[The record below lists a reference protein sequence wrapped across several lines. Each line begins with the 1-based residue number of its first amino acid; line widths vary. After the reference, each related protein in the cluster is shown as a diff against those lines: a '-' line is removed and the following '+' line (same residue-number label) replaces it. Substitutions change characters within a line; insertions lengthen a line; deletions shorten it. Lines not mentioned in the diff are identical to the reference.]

1 MIELRDVSF
10 QYENSDKESV
20 SHINMSVVKGEC
32 VLLCGKSGCG
42 KTTITKLINGL
53 IPHMSS
59 GRKEGFAYIKG
70 IPVDDI
76 PMYQLSQTVGSVF
89 QNPKSQFFNLDTDS
103 ELTFAVENQG
113 LPGNEINRRLEEVTK
128 ALKISHLRNRNIFEL
143 SGGEKQLI
151 AVASV
156 CISRPEILVLDE
168 PTANLDLQA
177 IHILKNMLTQ
187 LKAAGITIII
197 AEHRL
202 SYLFGI
208 VDRVLYMS
216 EGKIEKEYTGTEFFR
231 LSDPERIHMG
241 LRRLQESERSQ
252 PSHTYHTKQRAI
264 KIDNVS
270 LRYGEKRI
278 LNNLSFTAYKGDIIG
293 IVGKNGVGKS
303 TFCRSVCGLYPLS
316 TGSIQIDG
324 CYTSEK
330 ERRNLSYIV
339 MQDVN
344 HQLFGDS
351 VREEMTISQDHP
363 DIEKANELLREFAL
377 EDYKDHHPLAL
388 SGGQK
393 QRLAFAV
400 SLMLQKQ
407 IYVFD
412 EPSSGLDYQSMCAI
426 RDQIA
431 GLSASG
437 NAVFLIT
444 HDMELLDSLC
454 NRCLFLEKD
463 KIIELFPDS
472 RNLSAIIEEMLCL

>member
-1 MIELRDVSF
+1 MAS
-10 QYENSDKESV
+10 
-20 SHINMSVVKGEC
+20 
-32 VLLCGKSGCG
+32 GK
-42 KTTITKLINGL
+42 
-53 IPHMSS
+53 
-59 GRKEGFAYIKG
+59 KEGSAYIKG
-70 IPVDDI
+70 VSVDEI
-76 PMYQLSQTVGSVF
+76 PMYQLSKTVGSVF

-113 LPGNEINRRLEEVTK
+113 LSEDEINQRLEEVTES
-128 ALKISHLRNRNIFEL
+128 LKIGHLRNRSIFEL

-177 IHILKNMLTQ
+177 IHILKNMLIQ
-187 LKAAGITIII
+187 LKTAGITIII

-231 LSDPERIHMG
+231 LSDPERIRMG
-241 LRRLQESERSQ
+241 LRRLQEREPPHRNT
-252 PSHTYHTKQRAI
+252 TYHTKQRAI
-264 KIDNVS
+264 KIDHVS
-270 LRYGEKRI
+270 LRYGKKRI
-278 LNNLSFTAYKGDIIG
+278 LNNLSFTAFKGDIIG

-303 TFCRSVCGLYPLS
+303 TFCRSVCGLHLLS
-316 TGSIQIDG
+316 TGSIQIEGGYVND
-324 CYTSEK
+324 K

-351 VREEMTISQDHP
+351 VMEEMTISQDHP
-363 DIEKANELLREFAL
+363 DMEKANELLREFAL

-393 QRLAFAV
+393 QRLAIAV
-400 SLMLQKQ
+400 SLMLQKK

-426 RDQIA
+426 RDQIKR
-431 GLSASG
+431 LSDNG
-437 NAVFLIT
+437 NIIFLIT

-454 NRCLFLEKD
+454 NRCLYLEKD
-463 KIIELFPDS
+463 RTIEIFPDN
-472 RNLSAIIEEMLCL
+472 RNLSEITTALLGI

>member
-241 LRRLQESERSQ
+241 LRRLQESDRSQ

>member
-1 MIELRDVSF
+1 MIELKDVSF

-20 SHINMSVVKGEC
+20 SHINISVDKGEC
-32 VLLCGKSGCG
+32 ILLCGKSGCG
-42 KTTITKLINGL
+42 KTTVTKLINGL
-53 IPHMSS
+53 IPHMAS
-59 GRKEGFAYIKG
+59 GKKEGSAYIKG
-70 IPVDDI
+70 VSVDEI
-76 PMYQLSQTVGSVF
+76 PMYQLSKTVGSVF

-113 LPGNEINRRLEEVTK
+113 LYEDEINQRLEEVTES
-128 ALKISHLRNRNIFEL
+128 LKIGHLRNRSIFEL

-177 IHILKNMLTQ
+177 IHILKNMLIQ

-216 EGKIEKEYTGTEFFR
+216 EGKIEKEYIGTEFFR
-231 LSDPERIHMG
+231 LSDPERIRMG
-241 LRRLQESERSQ
+241 LRRLQERENSHRST
-252 PSHTYHTKQRAI
+252 TYHTKQRAI

-270 LRYGEKRI
+270 LRYGKKRI
-278 LNNLSFTAYKGDIIG
+278 LNNLSFTAFKGDIIG

-303 TFCRSVCGLYPLS
+303 TFCRSVCGLHPLS
-316 TGSIQIDG
+316 TGSIQIEG
-324 CYTSEK
+324 GYTSEK

-351 VREEMTISQDHP
+351 VM
-363 DIEKANELLREFAL
+363 
-377 EDYKDHHPLAL
+377 
-388 SGGQK
+388 
-393 QRLAFAV
+393 
-400 SLMLQKQ
+400 
-407 IYVFD
+407 
-412 EPSSGLDYQSMCAI
+412 
-426 RDQIA
+426 
-431 GLSASG
+431 
-437 NAVFLIT
+437 
-444 HDMELLDSLC
+444 
-454 NRCLFLEKD
+454 
-463 KIIELFPDS
+463 
-472 RNLSAIIEEMLCL
+472 

>member
-393 QRLAFAV
+393 QRLAIAV
-400 SLMLQKQ
+400 SLMLHKQ
-407 IYVFD
+407 IYLFD

-426 RDQIA
+426 RDQVA
-431 GLSASG
+431 KLSDNGSTI
-437 NAVFLIT
+437 FLIT

-463 KIIELFPDS
+463 KIIELFPDR
-472 RNLSAIIEEMLCL
+472 RNLSAIIEGLLC

>member
-351 VREEMTISQDHP
+351 VMEEMTISQDHP
-363 DIEKANELLREFAL
+363 DIEKANELLREFVL
-377 EDYKDHHPLAL
+377 EGYKDHHPLAL

-393 QRLAFAV
+393 QRLAIAV

-472 RNLSAIIEEMLCL
+472 RNLSVIIEEMLCL

>member
-59 GRKEGFAYIKG
+59 GKKEGFAYVKG

-128 ALKISHLRNRNIFEL
+128 TLKISHLRNRNIFEL

-202 SYLFGI
+202 SYLYGI

-351 VREEMTISQDHP
+351 VMEEMTISQDHP

-393 QRLAFAV
+393 QRLAIAV

>member
-1 MIELRDVSF
+1 MIELKDISF
-10 QYENSDKESV
+10 RYENSNKDSI
-20 SHINMSVVKGEC
+20 SHVNISIAKGEC

-42 KTTITKLINGL
+42 KTTVTKFINGL
-53 IPHMSS
+53 IPHMVAGEKKGS
-59 GRKEGFAYIKG
+59 AYIKG
-70 IPVDDI
+70 TLVDDV

-113 LPGNEINRRLEEVTK
+113 LPGEEINQRLAEVTEN
-128 ALKISHLRNRNIFEL
+128 LKIAHLRNRNIFEL

-168 PTANLDLQA
+168 PTANLDLRA
-177 IHILKNMLTQ
+177 IRILKDMLIQ
-187 LKAAGITIII
+187 LKNAGITIII

-216 EGKIEKEYTGTEFFR
+216 KGEIEKEYTGTDFFR
-231 LSDPERIHMG
+231 LSDPERIRMG
-241 LRRLQESERSQ
+241 LRRLQEREVS
-252 PSHTYHTKQRAI
+252 PPGHTYHTKQQAI
-264 KIDNVS
+264 KIDNIS
-270 LRYGEKRI
+270 LSYGKKAV
-278 LNNLSFTAYKGDIIG
+278 LNNVSFTAFKGDIIG

-303 TFCRSVCGLYPLS
+303 TFCRSVCGLHPLS
-316 TGSIQIDG
+316 AGSIQIDG
-324 CYTSEK
+324 NYANDK

-351 VREEMTISQDHP
+351 VMEEMTISQDHP
-363 DIEKANELLREFAL
+363 DMEKANNLLHEFDL

-393 QRLAFAV
+393 QRLAIAV

-426 RDQIA
+426 RDQIER
-431 GLSASG
+431 LSNNGSTI
-437 NAVFLIT
+437 FLIT

-454 NRCLFLEKD
+454 NRCLFLRHDRVVK
-463 KIIELFPDS
+463 LFPDS
-472 RNLSAIIEEMLCL
+472 RNLSEIIDDLLCS